1 MTFKMFPLYLLDKNK
16 KDDVIIYIRDLPIA
30 PENKEWLLGY
40 WCKKVGEVLDKDM
53 VEKVTETK

>member
-1 MTFKMFPLYLLDKNK
+1 MFPLYLLDKNK